1 MKKKLVIILPIS
13 IIIITAT
20 VLCILYFCTNIFK
33 SGEQLFWGYII
44 KNSGILNTLE
54 NENEINNKI
63 EELDMQ
69 IEEALKKENKLFST
83 DTKLLETQLEEKLK
97 FVKNL
102 TSKLL

>member
-44 KNSGILNTLE
+44 KNSGFIDKYNNSVKTVTLVANKKVEILKNNGKTDIKY
-54 NENEINNKI
+54 INK
-63 EELDMQ
+63 
-69 IEEALKKENKLFST
+69 
-83 DTKLLETQLEEKLK
+83 
-97 FVKNL
+97 
-102 TSKLL
+102 

>member
-44 KNSGILNTLE
+44 KNSGILNTFE
-54 NENEINNKI
+54 NEN
-63 EELDMQ
+63 
-69 IEEALKKENKLFST
+69 
-83 DTKLLETQLEEKLK
+83 
-97 FVKNL
+97 
-102 TSKLL
+102 

>member
-44 KNSGILNTLE
+44 KKSGILNTFE
-54 NENEINNKI
+54 NENERTNK
-63 EELDMQ
+63 Q
-69 IEEALKKENKLFST
+69 RKCSKENNYSITVKENAEFQQRLHQYHL
-83 DTKLLETQLEEKLK
+83 KQL
-97 FVKNL
+97 
-102 TSKLL
+102 